1 MCEDTRHGKGNSC
14 RCGGGAPLEKF
25 MQPCLLLLLK
35 QRSAH
40 GYDLIQSLLEFGF
53 GERSLDPGTVYRNLR
68 RLEDE
73 GLVSSRWDIG
83 EGGRPSVCTALL
95 KRVKRC
101 CTPGRSTS
109 ASSASGWTI
118 FWTGTGQST
127 GPKVLMKGG
136 EIMRC
141 SHDQVQRGHHHG
153 GCCCTSGTGGKFHRR
168 FLSKDEQVARLEA
181 YFKDLQAEAKAV
193 EGKIKEIKGGA

>member
-1 MCEDTRHGKGNSC
+1 MCDHTKHDKGNIC

-68 RLEDE
+68 RMEEE

-83 EGGRPSVCTALL
+83 EGGPA
-95 KRVKRC
+95 KRLYRLTEEGEEMLRAWAINIGQQRKRLDDFLEKYRAIY
-101 CTPGRSTS
+101 GS
-109 ASSASGWTI
+109 
-118 FWTGTGQST
+118 
-127 GPKVLMKGG
+127 
-136 EIMRC
+136 
-141 SHDQVQRGHHHG
+141 
-153 GCCCTSGTGGKFHRR
+153 GGK
-168 FLSKDEQVARLEA
+168 DEGR
-181 YFKDLQAEAKAV
+181 
-193 EGKIKEIKGGA
+193 